1 MEQTYTKPDT
11 DSGWFKSG
19 FKEVSKIKGKHYKD
33 KDLNDWNALDFGN
46 LFRDKFRVKTGL
58 SYGGLGIKDKVLLK
72 KLKEEYGSQL
82 LYKMILYV
90 CSAGFDKSH
99 PTIGLLYGFR
109 IGLIEKLH
117 KSEKE
122 NKKATN
128 DLEIFLK

>member
-1 MEQTYTKPDT
+1 MT
-11 DSGWFKSG
+11 DRDPSTWTQ
-19 FKEVSKIKGKHYKD
+19 EEIKRRLPELGKHYKD

-46 LFRDKFRVKTGL
+46 LFRDKFKVKTGL
-58 SYGGLGIKDKVLLK
+58 GYGGLGIKDRVLLK

-90 CSAGFDKSH
+90 FSTSFDKTH

-117 KSEKE
+117 KNEKE
-122 NKKATN
+122 IKKAN
-128 DLEIFLK
+128 EDLKIFLK